1 MSESS
6 PSEGRKATAADGVAD
21 GTTLGR
27 RDLFRTGVG
36 AAAATGAA
44 GAGGT
49 VAAQAYGGWF
59 EDVSNYEGTLDY
71 TGRDAVTVEVG
82 AGENGLLFEPP
93 AVLVDPGTTVTFEW
107 TGAGGQHNVVH
118 QPDSEDADPAF
129 ESELMGEEGAT
140 FEYTFEEESTFRYYC
155 SPHQAV
161 GMKGAVAVGETEDE
175 LIDPDAGGGGG
186 SSGPLTTADLL
197 VLAGAVALGLV
208 LVVAVVSAA
217 NSPGEGEQSTR

>member
-1 MSESS
+1 MSESQRARRS
-6 PSEGRKATAADGVAD
+6 PSARGDGS
-21 GTTLGR
+21 TLGR
-27 RDLFRTGVG
+27 RTFLRV
-36 AAAATGAA
+36 
-44 GAGGT
+44 GAGGAA
-49 VAAQAYGGWF
+49 VAATADPAAAQSYGGWMA
-59 EDVSNYEGTLDY
+59 DVSNYEGTVDY
-71 TGRDAVTVEVG
+71 TGREEVNVSVG
-82 AGENGLLFEPP
+82 AGENGLLFDPP

-140 FEYTFEEESTFRYYC
+140 FEYTFEEETTFRYYC
-155 SPHQAV
+155 SPHRAV
-161 GMKGAVAVGETEDE
+161 GMKGAVAVGETDDE
-175 LIDPDAGGGGG
+175 LIDPDAGGGG
-186 SSGPLTTADLL
+186 SSGPLSAADLL